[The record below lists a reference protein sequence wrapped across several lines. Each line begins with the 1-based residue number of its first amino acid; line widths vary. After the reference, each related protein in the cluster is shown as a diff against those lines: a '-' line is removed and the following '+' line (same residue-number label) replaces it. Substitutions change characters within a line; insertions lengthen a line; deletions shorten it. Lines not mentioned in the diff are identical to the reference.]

1 MEAIPGWLRWTWE
14 STDVY
19 GNVPVF
25 VWIQGMESFDFTRR
39 KTRMTIETQAF
50 WRCVSY

>member
-25 VWIQGMESFDFTRR
+25 VWIQGMESFDFTRP
-39 KTRMTIETQAF
+39 EN
-50 WRCVSY
+50 